1 MSVVRTLI
9 GNVKGPKGD
18 TGATGATGAQGDA
31 ATIQVGTVTTG
42 AYGTNAS
49 VTNSGTEQDAVF
61 DFVIPQGKP
70 GEEVTD
76 ASNLT
81 LNEITASSANYPT
94 FTVQER
100 LKGIFGKIQK
110 FLSDLKSNYVSKS
123 MMSTSTNIGTPGQ
136 AVADAVAIK
145 SLNDV
150 LATKA
155 PTSHASSATTYG
167 RGSSSLYGHVK
178 LSDTYKSAVS
188 GGNAAGGVG
197 ASQNALFN
205 VYDAIENQLQMISLD
220 ANKSVKITF
229 GAYATTALFFT
240 THNNSN
246 YEIFLYANGYL
257 AKNGSDTGLTAT
269 VSSDYKTVTLKNTSS
284 QFYYI
289 GIVHPGTIS
298 MTVGTPY

>member
-49 VTNSGTEQDAVF
+49 VTNSGTAQNAVL

-81 LNEITASSANYPT
+81 LNEITASSADYPT

-110 FLSDLKSNYVSKS
+110 FLSDLKNNYVSKA
-123 MMSTSTNIGTPGQ
+123 MMTTSTNIGTPGQ
-136 AVADAVAIK
+136 AVADAKAIK
-145 SLNDV
+145 SLNDA
-150 LATKA
+150 LA
-155 PTSHASSATTYG
+155 
-167 RGSSSLYGHVK
+167 
-178 LSDTYKSAVS
+178 
-188 GGNAAGGVG
+188 N
-197 ASQNALFN
+197 
-205 VYDAIENQLQMISLD
+205 
-220 ANKSVKITF
+220 
-229 GAYATTALFFT
+229 FT
-240 THNNSN
+240 TND
-246 YEIFLYANGYL
+246 IA
-257 AKNGSDTGLTAT
+257 TAIT
-269 VSSDYKTVTLKNTSS
+269 DLDDVPYPAIGRYTFAASVSPS
-284 QFYYI
+284 
-289 GIVHPGTIS
+289 GTQMSGNIL
-298 MTVGTPY
+298 TVGTAAYRTLLLMTNSATAANQHIYYNTRNANNGWAGWRKVTTTAP